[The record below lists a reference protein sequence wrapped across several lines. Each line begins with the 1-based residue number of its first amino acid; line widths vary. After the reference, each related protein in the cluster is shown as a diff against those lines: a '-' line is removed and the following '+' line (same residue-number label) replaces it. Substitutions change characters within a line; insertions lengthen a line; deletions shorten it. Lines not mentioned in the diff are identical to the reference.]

1 MQQRQRRHGIH
12 PSILHPFNLVASLKS
27 GQRPTID
34 EPTTTLNTC
43 NLPPFLVVVI
53 TQHIAAPK
61 MSSFGTKR
69 KARII
74 QTLDDDDADLGPSL
88 IGGEEAKKDGE
99 CALPQAA
106 QQQHLEPSVLISTK
120 TRKSKQADTLPAAP
134 PQGHI
139 KFGRS
144 KPAKS
149 SSLRKSINFNDDD
162 DDTTTTQ
169 PNNGDTAPITS
180 ASATADDLSSPVVI
194 RPSLSRSGSTKQK
207 KRQSS
212 SRLSFGPSEIG
223 ADADAAE
230 PPTTSL
236 STPKKTLGKRAL
248 ENNALRR
255 SSSLQNLASRFA
267 GGDEERPRYSKE
279 YLEELQSSTPNTPQN
294 LSSLRI
300 TDDADHDDNDNDDVM
315 DLDAAELD
323 GVLVVPP
330 PPDSLSLAPAAAHVL
345 TDAEIRERK
354 ERRARLAKEAEFI
367 SLSGSDSDSSP
378 RGSSSRVTVAFSKPA
393 KRSESRL
400 IAEDEDLGE
409 GYDEFVHD
417 GGLAL
422 GRQASSAA
430 AQRQRQ
436 QIAEL
441 IYAAEANSDAESDD
455 SEAERRAAYE
465 AAQRRAGMDGL
476 HRLGDDDDDD
486 RDEIGLSAVPRMKPL
501 PELGDVLQRMRG
513 LVQGLE
519 DDVARKRAR
528 IADLQ
533 REKDEILQRE
543 REVQEIL
550 NQAGAKYQEVM
561 GGAAAAVTAGGVGDA
576 IKMAAAVAA
585 QSPLRPLPPGIAVG
599 EHLSVE
605 RGLESFGTTPTTR
618 PDLEDM
624 V

>member
-1 MQQRQRRHGIH
+1 
-12 PSILHPFNLVASLKS
+12 
-27 GQRPTID
+27 
-34 EPTTTLNTC
+34 
-43 NLPPFLVVVI
+43 
-53 TQHIAAPK
+53 

-74 QTLDDDDADLGPSL
+74 QTLDDEDADLGPSL
-88 IGGEEAKKDGE
+88 IGGEEAKKD
-99 CALPQAA
+99 
-106 QQQHLEPSVLISTK
+106 
-120 TRKSKQADTLPAAP
+120 AP
-134 PQGHI
+134 PQGPI

-162 DDTTTTQ
+162 DDTTTAQ
-169 PNNGDTAPITS
+169 PNNGDTAPPTS
-180 ASATADDLSSPVVI
+180 ADDDVSAPVVI

-207 KRQSS
+207 KGQSS

-223 ADADAAE
+223 ADADADDSTNA
-230 PPTTSL
+230 PSASL
-236 STPKKTLGKRAL
+236 STPKKNLGKRAL

-255 SSSLQNLASRFA
+255 SSSLQNLATRFA

-300 TDDADHDDNDNDDVM
+300 TDDAGNDDLM

-323 GVLVVPP
+323 GALVVPAP
-330 PPDSLSLAPAAAHVL
+330 AASLALTQGAPAAAHVL
-345 TDAEIRERK
+345 TDTEIRERK

-367 SLSGSDSDSSP
+367 SLSGSDSDSP
-378 RGSSSRVTVAFSKPA
+378 RDSRVTVDFSKTKTTTST

-409 GYDEFVHD
+409 GYDEFVQD

-430 AQRQRQ
+430 AKRQRQ

-441 IYAAEANSDAESDD
+441 INTAEANSDAESDD

-476 HRLGDDDDDD
+476 QRLGDDEDD
-486 RDEIGLSAVPRMKPL
+486 DEIGLNAIPRMKPL
-501 PELGDVLQRMRG
+501 PELDDVLQRMRG

-550 NQAGAKYQEVM
+550 NQAGAKYKEVM
-561 GGAAAAVTAGGVGDA
+561 GASAGAGVVAAGGVGDA
-576 IKMAAAVAA
+576 IKMAAAA

-599 EHLSVE
+599 EHLPIE